1 MKDIVKYGVIGLG
14 RGADVAVTGIG
25 NPHAKLVA
33 ACDYNPEIMAKAKET
48 FEKAGCSDC
57 QYFEDFDQMLNTDI
71 DAVIIATEAI
81 KHVPFVI
88 RAMEAG
94 KHVICEIPSV
104 NSLEEAKELKQ
115 AVKSHPELIY
125 MAGENC
131 CYWAFIEEWKK
142 MHEKGEFGEIVYAEA
157 EYLHAL
163 DPDKFAPD
171 NYPKN
176 HWRTFQPAIHYLTHE
191 LGPLL
196 YLMNDYCVSVSCME
210 PEISYNPYTPGR
222 KECGIAIL
230 KTAKGAVIRIFISF
244 GAYTHFDHNYRVCGT
259 RGTVETDRL
268 VGVKDAVSYANL
280 YSVPGSFKE
289 KIKIP
294 VTTRYPE
301 EEDGSHGGADK
312 KMLADFIEC
321 VRANRAPK
329 LDVDFAIRMSLP
341 GIIAHRSAEQGGVLL
356 EIPQI

>member
-196 YLMNDYCVSVSCME
+196 YLMND
-210 PEISYNPYTPGR
+210 
-222 KECGIAIL
+222 
-230 KTAKGAVIRIFISF
+230 
-244 GAYTHFDHNYRVCGT
+244 
-259 RGTVETDRL
+259 
-268 VGVKDAVSYANL
+268 
-280 YSVPGSFKE
+280 
-289 KIKIP
+289 
-294 VTTRYPE
+294 
-301 EEDGSHGGADK
+301 
-312 KMLADFIEC
+312 
-321 VRANRAPK
+321 
-329 LDVDFAIRMSLP
+329 
-341 GIIAHRSAEQGGVLL
+341 
-356 EIPQI
+356 